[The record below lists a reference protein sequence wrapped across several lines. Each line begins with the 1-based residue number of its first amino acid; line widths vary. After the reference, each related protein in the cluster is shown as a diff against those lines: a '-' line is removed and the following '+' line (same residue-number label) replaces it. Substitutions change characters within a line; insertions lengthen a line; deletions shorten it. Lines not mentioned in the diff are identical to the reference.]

1 MSDVV
6 AVKTH
11 QPCDKCE
18 SSDAVAIYNDGHTY
32 CFSCNTYGEARED
45 YVQPLR
51 KQQPKPDTPWS
62 SRNISKAVQDLYEVT
77 ATDLRV
83 VFPYFD
89 NDGMRIA
96 AKIRLQG
103 KEFKTEGDFK
113 NSVLF

>member
-11 QPCDKCE
+11 QPCDTCE

-51 KQQPKPDTPWS
+51 KQQPKTRHTLVLQEYIQGSARP
-62 SRNISKAVQDLYEVT
+62 
-77 ATDLRV
+77 LRSDCNR
-83 VFPYFD
+83 P
-89 NDGMRIA
+89 
-96 AKIRLQG
+96 
-103 KEFKTEGDFK
+103 
-113 NSVLF
+113 